1 MSIAQSHKDIFR
13 RLYQDVWND
22 RKLESL
28 DQVIAKSHAL
38 GDPTLAGSAVGPEA
52 YRRQVER
59 FVIGFPD
66 LRFTIDDTVSEKDKM
81 VVSWTVAGT
90 HKGEFLGVAPTNK
103 KVSVSGITIHEISNG
118 KILESVAVWDALG
131 LFQQLGL
138 SLSAKSDKC
147 LASTR

>member
-1 MSIAQSHKDIFR
+1 MSVAQAHKDIFR

-28 DQVIAKSHAL
+28 EQVIAKSHAL
-38 GDPTLAGSAVGPEA
+38 GDATLTGSAVGPEA

-59 FVIGFPD
+59 FVVGFPD

-81 VVSWTVAGT
+81 AVSWTVTGT

-131 LFQQLGL
+131 LFQQLGF
-138 SLSAKSDKC
+138 SFSAKSDKRV
-147 LASTR
+147 ASTR

>member
-1 MSIAQSHKDIFR
+1 MSVAQAHKDIFR

-28 DQVIAKSHAL
+28 EQVVAKSHAL
-38 GDPTLAGSAVGPEA
+38 GDPTLPGSAVGPEA

-81 VVSWTVAGT
+81 VVSWTVTGT
-90 HKGEFLGVAPTNK
+90 HKGEFLGLAPTNK
-103 KVSVSGITIHEISNG
+103 KVSFSGITIHEVSNG
-118 KILESVAVWDALG
+118 KILESVAIWDALG

-138 SLSAKSDKC
+138 SLSAKSDKRV
-147 LASTR
+147 ASTR